1 MEELTA
7 TLLRSKAK
15 REREKKEKRGAALAY
30 PPLTVPSASP
40 VQPREAPADRM
51 TQYARTLPT
60 TCVSDPTDIR
70 ISDSGSLQVERD
82 GVVLSVRDAVRVC
95 PAEDAALR
103 PKAARYAHIHIT
115 AHQNVQKRIHFKD
128 LVVPSDDQLIGQ
140 GSQAIVKKVLHRPT
154 NTYLAMKVINTC
166 GASKKELYIEL
177 ERVMDSYTDRN
188 SPYLVTSYEAFFR
201 DGRLHVL
208 MELMEFGSLAN
219 ILHKYKTL
227 SEEAAA
233 IMAYHVLQGL
243 QVLHNQ
249 RLIHRD
255 IKPSNLLINSQGVV
269 KIADFGVA
277 TFANTCNLANTSIGT
292 KLFMSPERIQMAEY
306 SFQSDIWSFGLCVA
320 QSVLGYFPFRGCD
333 NLFNLAVTIAD
344 GKAEVYFPAELGV
357 SDHFKDFV
365 ARCTRH
371 DWRERASPAELLQH
385 PFLRQHPDIET
396 QTLLPYLQSLEP
408 PVTPP

>member
-1 MEELTA
+1 MDELTA

-15 REREKKEKRGAALAY
+15 KEREKKEKRGMMMAC

-40 VQPREAPADRM
+40 VQPRDGPTDRM

-60 TCVSDPTDIR
+60 TSLRDTSDYR

-82 GVVLSVRDAVRVC
+82 GVILSVRDAVRVC

-103 PKAARYAHIHIT
+103 AKAARYSHIHIT
-115 AHQNVQKRIHFKD
+115 AHRNVQKRIHFKD

-140 GSQAIVKKVLHRPT
+140 GSQAIVKKVLHKPT

-166 GASKKELYIEL
+166 GASKKELCIEL

-188 SPYLVTSYEAFFR
+188 SPHLVTSYEAFFR
-201 DGRLHVL
+201 DGRLHIL
-208 MELMEFGSLAN
+208 MELMEYGSLAN

-227 SEEAAA
+227 PEEAAA

-243 QVLHNQ
+243 QVLHKQ

-255 IKPSNLLINSQGVV
+255 IKPSNLLVNAQGVV

-344 GKAEVYFPAELGV
+344 GKAEVFFPEELGA
-357 SDHFKDFV
+357 SDAFKDFV
-365 ARCTRH
+365 QRCTRH
-371 DWRERASPAELLQH
+371 NWQERASPEDLLQH
-385 PFLRQHPDIET
+385 PFLRRYPDIET
-396 QTLLPYLQSLEP
+396 STLLSHLQNLDP